1 AEQFAA
7 DLTDPADT
15 IDAPTTVS
23 GDDDWVSVD
32 DLFKELEAAG
42 LGTSGTH
49 DADAEPLSNNA
60 RPTDANHVNAT
71 PINASPNGEHAMA
84 QTTADAAT
92 AGAAAR
98 FRRRADRMLRRRRS
112 DDPAPSGR
120 ERNGIEPSAP
130 SLSAAGNTADLAPAP
145 TRPAID
151 PAWGRVV
158 SGLLRSEF
166 EFQRHPDRAQLET
179 VFVDG
184 TPLFG
189 ELREHNLRL
198 RTTGLWVR
206 GADPKLEKLTVANE
220 GSPTTVA
227 VTVLHPT
234 RQLLDRDG
242 RELGTRPA
250 ERREGLLWLV
260 QDPSGRHRI
269 AEAVDLGVVT
279 PSQPFEPDDRVDDT
293 VGVRADQT
301 AGR

>member
-1 AEQFAA
+1 MAE
-7 DLTDPADT
+7 
-15 IDAPTTVS
+15 
-23 GDDDWVSVD
+23 
-32 DLFKELEAAG
+32 
-42 LGTSGTH
+42 
-49 DADAEPLSNNA
+49 
-60 RPTDANHVNAT
+60 
-71 PINASPNGEHAMA
+71 
-84 QTTADAAT
+84 TTADAAT

-98 FRRRADRMLRRRRS
+98 LRRRADRMLRRRRS
-112 DDPAPSGR
+112 DDLAPADR
-120 ERNGIEPSAP
+120 ERDGIDLSAP
-130 SLSAAGNTADLAPAP
+130 SPSAESHTTNNHTTNNDEMAPAP
-145 TRPAID
+145 ARPAID

-166 EFQRHPDRAQLET
+166 EFQRHPDQAQLET
-179 VFVDG
+179 VFVGG

-279 PSQPFEPDDRVDDT
+279 PSQPFDADAEVDDT